1 MFSRVTIGF
10 GLAVVAVSGLTTV
23 AGATTTDLVTI
34 PVLCGV
40 FFVVTGWFSQRFAP
54 DRPVRQW
61 SPSRFP
67 TIVAAALVLSSAH
80 GTVTVLDAIRT
91 GTPSSASDVFLSG
104 LVVAGIGYIIFG
116 AWTDIAEAR
125 RVARAR
131 AAALA
136 AAAPPRGR
144 SGRPGRTRAGR
155 ARR

>member
-1 MFSRVTIGF
+1 VFSRVTIGF
-10 GLAVVAVSGLTTV
+10 GLAVIAVSGLATV
-23 AGATTTDLVTI
+23 VRATTTGLVTI
-34 PVLCGV
+34 PVLFGV
-40 FFVVTGWFSQRFAP
+40 FFVVLGWLGGRIVP

-67 TIVAAALVLSSAH
+67 TIVAAALVLSSAP
-80 GTVTVLDAIRT
+80 GTINMVDAIRT
-91 GTPSSASDVFLSG
+91 GTSPSASDVFQSG
-104 LVVAGIGYIIFG
+104 LVVAGVGYIIFG

-144 SGRPGRTRAGR
+144 SGRTRAGR
-155 ARR
+155 ARH